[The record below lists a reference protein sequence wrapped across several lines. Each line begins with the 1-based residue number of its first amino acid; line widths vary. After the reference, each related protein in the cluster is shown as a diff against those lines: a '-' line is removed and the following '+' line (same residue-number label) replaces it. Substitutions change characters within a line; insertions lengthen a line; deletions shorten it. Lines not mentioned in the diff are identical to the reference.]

1 MRAFGRSM
9 ALSVAAL
16 AALALPLFVSS
27 PAFAAGCSS
36 GDQVADKYCA
46 MGAAT
51 SVLGAPVSAE
61 YSVGSGRGR
70 DYQGGSILWSAPT
83 GAHEVHGAIVG
94 DYRTVG
100 GPGSLLGFPLTDET
114 GTPDGVGRFNHF
126 AGGSVY
132 WTPVTGAHEVHGAIR
147 AEWVATGWERG
158 SLGYPVTDEYGV
170 AAGRESDFTGG
181 FLHWEAASGTIKT
194 GAGQVL
200 APGVAQQSRRDPAG
214 PFAISVTTVC
224 LLYTSPS
231 PRDS

>member
-126 AGGSVY
+126 TGGSVYWTPVTGAHEVHGTILEQFVGFGGVPSLLGYPVTDETGLPGGAVSAFTGGSVY

-147 AEWVATGWERG
+147 A
-158 SLGYPVTDEYGV
+158 
-170 AAGRESDFTGG
+170 
-181 FLHWEAASGTIKT
+181 H
-194 GAGQVL
+194 
-200 APGVAQQSRRDPAG
+200 
-214 PFAISVTTVC
+214 
-224 LLYTSPS
+224 
-231 PRDS
+231 